1 MKKLNDVFSEIK
13 TPDLW
18 KDNLYDAAYSEKKK
32 TSRGFFK
39 KLTIAVAAVLAV
51 SACTITVGAITGVID
66 IPFFKDE
73 VEVYKGGFKDE
84 VSAQKIEEG
93 KYQEIN
99 EIIETENATIKA
111 TKFLGDYVEC
121 YTVFEVRLKNNIKA
135 DMLTMEIMG
144 LDENITD
151 VENYLGDVLK
161 SVPATNEETG
171 ETVYYFNVKNYETHV
186 ITSIYENRNI
196 VYYIDSLCY
205 TIGGE
210 SHEEVNETL
219 TLKFNPDETVLTE
232 VYYDYIDKDINVN
245 GVDLEVSNTAF
256 SDYRV
261 QIELKYSIP
270 EEQEP
275 TWENGLVV
283 YNKILGISEN
293 GEFSV
298 DNANMKLK
306 VDGVE
311 IDYIEPDFNGFFAPC
326 NMTQNYIDVNEP
338 MGDYV
343 VNLRFER
350 FDYENAKSIVL
361 EITEADGNVIS
372 VDLK

>member
-306 VDGVE
+306 ADGVE
-311 IDYIEPDFNGFFAPC
+311 IDYVEPDFNGFFAPC

>member
-39 KLTIAVAAVLAV
+39 KFTIAVAAVLAV

-135 DMLTMEIMG
+135 DTLTMEIMG

-171 ETVYYFNVKNYETHV
+171 ETVYYFNVKNYEAHV
-186 ITSIYENRNI
+186 TTTIFENRNI

-205 TIGGE
+205 TIGE
-210 SHEEVNETL
+210 ETHEEVNETL
-219 TLKFNPDETVLTE
+219 TLKFNPDESVLTE
-232 VYYDYIDKDINVN
+232 VHYDNIDKDINVN

-270 EEQEP
+270 KEQEP
-275 TWENGLVV
+275 EWDNGLVL
-283 YNKILGISEN
+283 YNKIFGIAEN

-298 DNANMKLK
+298 ENANMKLK
-306 VDGVE
+306 ADGVE
-311 IDYIEPDFNGFFAPC
+311 IDYIEPDFNGFFSPC
-326 NMTQNYIDVNEP
+326 NMTQNYADFEKP
-338 MGDYV
+338 MGDFIAT
-343 VNLRFER
+343 LRFER

>member
-39 KLTIAVAAVLAV
+39 KLTIAVAAVLVV

-232 VYYDYIDKDINVN
+232 VYYDSIDKDINVN

-261 QIELKYSIP
+261 QIEMEYSIP

-306 VDGVE
+306 ADGVE
-311 IDYIEPDFNGFFAPC
+311 IDYVEPDFNGFFAPC

-350 FDYENAKSIVL
+350 FDYEKAKSIVL
-361 EITEADGNVIS
+361 EITETDGNVIS

>member
-219 TLKFNPDETVLTE
+219 TLKFNPDETVLTK

-270 EEQEP
+270 KEQEP

>member
-186 ITSIYENRNI
+186 TTSIFENRNI

-232 VYYDYIDKDINVN
+232 VYYDSIDKDISVN

-275 TWENGLVV
+275 EWGNGLVL
-283 YNKILGISEN
+283 YNKIFGIAEN

-298 DNANMKLK
+298 ENANMKLK
-306 VDGVE
+306 ADGVE
-311 IDYIEPDFNGFFAPC
+311 IDYIEPDFNGFFVPC
-326 NMTQNYIDVNEP
+326 NMTQNYAGFEEP
-338 MGDYV
+338 MGDFIAT
-343 VNLRFER
+343 LRFER